1 MAQAALLSFGTVGAI
16 NPWVGQGRALART
29 GKGIATRIAAIMH
42 SSSYLRMA
50 LILGLLSAI
59 GPFAID
65 MYLPALPAIGT
76 ALGADVGAVQLSLT
90 AFFLSLGVGQLLYG
104 PVSDMV
110 GRKPPLYFGLV
121 LFTLASVGCALATDI
136 QTLVALRFLQGLGAA
151 AGSVIPRAV
160 VRDLH
165 TGTEAAR
172 LMSLLMLVFSVS
184 PILAPL
190 AGSGVIAL
198 SGWRGVFW
206 AVGLAA
212 VAGLLL
218 VRTTLNETRPP
229 DQRLDSSVG
238 SALRGYG
245 VLLRDGHYM
254 GLVGIGSAALA
265 GFFVFL
271 AGSPFVL
278 INHYGLTPTQYSL
291 AFGFNAFAFIGA
303 SQFTAKLGR
312 RVGLVP
318 MVKFAATASGLFMAA
333 LLAYYLLGGDRL
345 GVLIVLFF
353 IASAFMGLVIPTV
366 SVLALEEHGPI
377 AGTASALMG
386 TLQMLVGAVAMG
398 VVGLFANGQPLPM
411 VAGMALGSLT
421 SVALTWLTL
430 AGPPR
435 ARLAT

>member
-1 MAQAALLSFGTVGAI
+1 M
-16 NPWVGQGRALART
+16 
-29 GKGIATRIAAIMH
+29 M
-42 SSSYLRMA
+42 SSSYFRMA

-76 ALGADVGAVQLSLT
+76 ALGAEVGAVQFSLT
-90 AFFLSLGVGQLLYG
+90 AFFLSIGVGQLLYG

-110 GRKPPLYFGLV
+110 GRKPPLYAGLG
-121 LFTLASVGCALATDI
+121 LFIVASVGCALATDI

-151 AGSVIPRAV
+151 AGMAIPRAV

-206 AVGLAA
+206 AVALAA
-212 VAGLLL
+212 MAGLLL
-218 VRTTLNETRPP
+218 VRATLGETRPP
-229 DQRLDSSVG
+229 EQRVESSIG
-238 SALRGYG
+238 GALRAYRL
-245 VLLRDGHYM
+245 LLRDWHYL
-254 GLVGIGSAALA
+254 GLVGIGSCALA

-271 AGSPFVL
+271 AGSPFVF
-278 INHYGLTPTQYSL
+278 IDHYGFTPTQYSL
-291 AFGFNAFAFIGA
+291 AFSFNAVAFIGA
-303 SQFTAKLGR
+303 SQFTATVGR

-318 MVKFAATASGLFMAA
+318 MVKFAATASGLTIAL
-333 LLAYYLLGGDRL
+333 LLAYYLFGGDDLRA
-345 GVLIVLFF
+345 LIALNFV
-353 IASAFMGLVIPTV
+353 ASAFMGLVIPTV
-366 SVLALEEHGPI
+366 SVLALEEHGAI

-386 TLQMLVGAVAMG
+386 TLQMLVGALAMG

-411 VAGMALGSLT
+411 VAGMALGSLS

-430 AGPPR
+430 GGPPR
-435 ARLAT
+435 TRLAT